1 LRPVELQSVDG
12 AEAGREPSFG
22 SYDASQ
28 LDFIKQRA
36 EISKQLLVQ
45 QKEENLLSETQFKI
59 AVAELDL
66 ETAKLLANEQ
76 LRLSRLSVTRENLTE
91 QDKATKLK
99 DEESKHANAL
109 VIAQEQY
116 LIATRAIRKEL
127 AGSLVQAT
135 EENIDQIKEQ
145 TMLQRNIL
153 QGRGQLTLDEQ
164 AALEVEKILKELKQD
179 EIDLL
184 REEIALLE
192 RSTAARLKAVQVSER
207 ALELLSLRNRAEL
220 ALILDPIANRRRE
233 LEQQGLE
240 GEDLSRRLTQELE
253 TDRLERLGEQ
263 LRGIASS
270 IGDAFGNAFKGII
283 MGTSSVGEAL
293 AGMFRSIA
301 DSFADMVSQIISQ
314 WMRTQVLQGF
324 SSIFGA
330 LSGGLGRSLGGSSL
344 SGAVSAAGNM
354 GSFGFNPS
362 AMTDD
367 FSFPAPAIAPTI
379 APAIAP
385 VIGPQ
390 ELPVL
395 PFSQQITPGRYANGG
410 IVTGPTL
417 GLVGEGRY
425 NEAIVP
431 LPDGKRIPVDLGGSS
446 GGDIATSIVVNVSN
460 GQASSETSGT
470 QGNQLARELE
480 GAVKQVILKEIRPG
494 GIIFSQR

>member
-1 LRPVELQSVDG
+1 
-12 AEAGREPSFG
+12 
-22 SYDASQ
+22 
-28 LDFIKQRA
+28 
-36 EISKQLLVQ
+36 
-45 QKEENLLSETQFKI
+45 
-59 AVAELDL
+59 
-66 ETAKLLANEQ
+66 
-76 LRLSRLSVTRENLTE
+76 
-91 QDKATKLK
+91 
-99 DEESKHANAL
+99 
-109 VIAQEQY
+109 
-116 LIATRAIRKEL
+116 
-127 AGSLVQAT
+127 
-135 EENIDQIKEQ
+135 
-145 TMLQRNIL
+145 M
-153 QGRGQLTLDEQ
+153 
-164 AALEVEKILKELKQD
+164 
-179 EIDLL
+179 
-184 REEIALLE
+184 
-192 RSTAARLKAVQVSER
+192 
-207 ALELLSLRNRAEL
+207 
-220 ALILDPIANRRRE
+220 
-233 LEQQGLE
+233 
-240 GEDLSRRLTQELE
+240 QELE
-253 TDRLERLGEQ
+253 TERLERLGGQ

-301 DSFADMVSQIISQ
+301 DSFANMVGEIISQ
-314 WMRTQVLQGF
+314 WMRTQVLQGLGNIF
-324 SSIFGA
+324 S
-330 LSGGLGRSLGGSSL
+330 SLGGSL
-344 SGAVSAAGNM
+344 GGGAAAGIGASAGGM

-362 AMTDD
+362 AITDD

-385 VIGPQ
+385 AIGPEGLQ
-390 ELPVL
+390 VL
-395 PFSQQITPGRYANGG
+395 PFSQQITPNRYANGG